1 VDDAGSGVVSA
12 IEYNLNGAGG
22 TISGTWTLSIT
33 DTYACAV
40 AAFIPPG
47 PAGNPFF
54 TSDFPNPTLAKP
66 LMVELRTIE
75 QRPQLAD
82 PPLRPASVF

>member
-1 VDDAGSGVVSA
+1 LRADARTASRFLLAQDDLGSGVVSA

-40 AAFIPPG
+40 AAFIPP
-47 PAGNPFF
+47 AGGG
-54 TSDFPNPTLAKP
+54 DTLQAQQH
-66 LMVELRTIE
+66 V
-75 QRPQLAD
+75 
-82 PPLRPASVF
+82 